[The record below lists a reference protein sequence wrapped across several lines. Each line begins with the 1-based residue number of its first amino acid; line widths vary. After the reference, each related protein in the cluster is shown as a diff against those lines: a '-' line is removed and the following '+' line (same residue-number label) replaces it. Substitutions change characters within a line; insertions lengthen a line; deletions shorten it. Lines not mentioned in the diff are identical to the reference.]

1 MGGMNDQTRISKK
14 KEQIAVIQI
23 GQKID
28 DLIDDFEFEVYQSD
42 EIKKV
47 KFSNYEG
54 KW

>member
-1 MGGMNDQTRISKK
+1 M
-14 KEQIAVIQI
+14 IQI